1 MNEDKSLPKCEE
13 NENEKEEIDNE
24 NIRELNIITEVDMC
38 ELKSITEMSDNDN
51 NDKDEEDIW
60 ITIEDQDIKNHPIIF
75 QLIEYTNNQI
85 NSPFA
90 YSLVSVDSIEHNIK
104 KSDEDKYILFLNIY
118 DQVEKHMFI
127 VHNKNKTI
135 SVDDHDII
143 EVIIIIILI
152 SIGLCRR

>member
-38 ELKSITEMSDNDN
+38 ELESITEMSDNDN